1 MTEPDAVGDAQ
12 ATTQI
17 PLFGNI
23 DLTGN
28 GLPSSI
34 QLKITDFVEGDV
46 LGALGTTSSLVSSSY
61 QSNSGILTLTNPTGS
76 SDSQKLTSFQDAIN
90 KTFYTTVNDNP
101 TSLNVD
107 LANPV
112 DDKRI
117 IEIKTFDNTGTVNVN
132 EVVLLLH

>member
-1 MTEPDAVGDAQ
+1 M
-12 ATTQI
+12 I
-17 PLFGNI
+17 
-23 DLTGN
+23 LTGN

-34 QLKITDFVEGDV
+34 QLKITDFVDGDV

-61 QSNSGILTLTNPTGS
+61 QSNSGILTFTNPTGS

-101 TSLNVD
+101 TSLNID

-117 IEIKTFDNTGTVNVN
+117 IEIKTFDNTGTVKC
-132 EVVLLLH
+132 

>member
-1 MTEPDAVGDAQ
+1 MSSTLVGNINVKPQLETNLTEPDAVGVAQ

-34 QLKITDFVEGDV
+34 QLKITDFVDGDV

-61 QSNSGILTLTNPTGS
+61 NNNSGILT
-76 SDSQKLTSFQDAIN
+76 FN
-90 KTFYTTVNDNP
+90 KSNW
-101 TSLNVD
+101 
-107 LANPV
+107 
-112 DDKRI
+112 
-117 IEIKTFDNTGTVNVN
+117 
-132 EVVLLLH
+132 